1 MLLAQIMTQ
10 RKPYEGITSVKII
23 SSVIGGL
30 RPMVPIPSDR
40 GVYIAG
46 TDTLMEECWNDRADR
61 RPSFDDIAKRLDG
74 ILRAETAGAE

>member
-1 MLLAQIMTQ
+1 
-10 RKPYEGITSVKII
+10 
-23 SSVIGGL
+23 
-30 RPMVPIPSDR
+30 MVPIPSDR

-61 RPSFDDIAKRLDG
+61 RPSFDAIAKRLDA